1 MSDIST
7 FARWKD
13 WLLLALIA
21 LVFTLL
27 GSIAGDNRSRIMDIE
42 VELSR
47 NREMRQQLF
56 ERLRALEVT
65 PHFDNTDARAIEERL
80 QRQIDSLERRLDD
93 LRRIKNAHASLKK

>member
-27 GSIAGDNRSRIMDIE
+27 GLLANE
-42 VELSR
+42 
-47 NREMRQQLF
+47 NRERIVALEAEIVSGREVRQQGF
-56 ERLRALEVT
+56 ERIRALEAQR
-65 PHFDNTDARAIEERL
+65 PPFDRNDAREIEERL
-80 QRQIDSLERRLDD
+80 QRQIDTLGRQVED
-93 LRRIKNAHASLKK
+93 LRQRVNGR